1 MTLRL
6 LAALLAPLLL
16 TQGTFEGKLRMRN
29 IDLQLDEPGLKESW
43 LDFDPAKAAAREDA
57 KVEEAELQLKNNV
70 LRIENKTDGA
80 GWGLLDFARNVVVVV
95 DPASRKYF
103 ELPLPANAN
112 AAAAARPG
120 SSAVKPLNRT
130 RTING
135 VSTTGYEVRSKDQIL
150 RAWMTKDFPGLTGAF
165 RSFAA
170 RMGDNDD
177 PDDAAAQELMRYG
190 FPVLMITL
198 TDGAVRYEELVS
210 VERGPVSAELFQVPA
225 GYAKQTI
232 PGGP

>member
-1 MTLRL
+1 MTPRL
-6 LAALLAPLLL
+6 LAALLVPLLL

-57 KVEEAELQLKNNV
+57 DVEEAELQVKNNV
-70 LRIENKTDGA
+70 LRFENKTEGEGFA
-80 GWGLLDFARNVVVVV
+80 LIDFGKNVMVGI

-103 ELPLPANAN
+103 ELPLPTGSGVAIAP
-112 AAAAARPG
+112 RPG
-120 SSAVKPLNRT
+120 SSAVKPLGRT

-135 VSTTGYEVRSKDQIL
+135 VSTTGYEVRSPDQIL
-150 RAWMTKDFPGLTGAF
+150 RAWMTKDFPGLTGTF

-170 RMGDNDD
+170 RMRQDDD
-177 PDDAAAQELMRYG
+177 PEDAAVLELMRYG

-210 VERGPVSAELFQVPA
+210 VERGTLSSDLFKVPA
-225 GYAKQTI
+225 GYTKQTL

>member
-1 MTLRL
+1 MTSRL

-16 TQGTFEGKLRMRN
+16 TQGTFEGRLRMRT
-29 IDLQLDEPGLKESW
+29 IELQLDEPDLKESW

-57 KVEEAELQLKNNV
+57 DVEEAELQLKNNV
-70 LRIENKTDGA
+70 LRFENKTEGK
-80 GWGLLDFARNVVVVV
+80 GYGLLDFGKNVLVVIS
-95 DPASRKYF
+95 PESHKYF
-103 ELPLPANAN
+103 EMPLPAGSG
-112 AAAAARPG
+112 AATATRPG
-120 SSAVKPLNRT
+120 SAAVKPLGRT

-135 VSTTGYEVRSKDQIL
+135 LNTTGYEVRSEDRIL
-150 RAWMTKDFPGLTGAF
+150 RAWMTKDLPGLTGTF

-170 RMGDNDD
+170 RMGDDDD

-198 TDGAVRYEELVS
+198 TDGAVRYEELVK
-210 VERGPVSAELFQVPA
+210 VEGGTLSPDLFKVPA
-225 GYAKQTI
+225 GYSKQTF